1 MLLEN
6 FNRTKNG
13 YCASAALS
21 LLGLVAIVLLNGC
34 SADYDTFGA
43 SDYRN
48 LEEISFAEQD
58 GSSAVYSAEHRMEF
72 DFVAPPESLDTWDS
86 VTVENIDM
94 SHFASLYLVDDEIE
108 EFPTDSLELDS
119 LAQKVVCSKNAVRV
133 GDKIQVPSDHIVYVV
148 VVSESGKK
156 SIWQLVLNVPEL
168 EPVSS
173 SSSAKSA
180 KSSSSAKSAA
190 SSNASSS
197 SAKSAASSS
206 ASSSSTKSATSSSA
220 SSSSTKKSSS
230 SNSDESRES
239 SDSQNSSSSAAEE
252 PVESSD
258 SQNSSSSAAEN
269 PVESSGSR
277 ESKSSD
283 SSEAPAPQII
293 SLSIAGKSAEFDADR
308 KTFHVD
314 DLDFRTDLTALELS
328 EIELSEGATANVEV
342 GESYD
347 FGASVQVTVTNAN
360 DESETYT
367 VKAGYQLPGSN
378 FNTWKSDNVTPDSIW
393 GNANTILTTTEKT
406 TSGSMIGAK
415 IQTSSALTKTASGSL
430 YTAVFNPKGVGT
442 LSMASSSTWPDGNEL
457 LDFGKPFN
465 ARPEFMEV
473 KFSYEGKGDSCDIYI
488 LLENR
493 TGDKNVNRKLSDVN
507 KLVASAWFRSTKA
520 DNSGR
525 ENPDVVSVS
534 EPDENKMRT
543 LRLKL
548 QYGEPLAGSPI
559 ENSSTFNTKLE
570 SSNKSAI
577 NNGLVQGTGDEPVTH
592 IRVVFA
598 SSADGNH
605 YKGTKGATLVID
617 EMKLIY

>member
-1 MLLEN
+1 MLFEN

-13 YCASAALS
+13 YCAGVALS
-21 LLGLVAIVLLNGC
+21 LLGLIAIVLLNGC
-34 SADYDTFGA
+34 SADYETLGV

-58 GSSAVYSAEHRMEF
+58 GSSMVYSAEHSMEF
-72 DFVAPPESLDTWDS
+72 DFVAPPESLETWDS
-86 VTVENIDM
+86 LTVENIDL
-94 SHFASLYLVDDEIE
+94 SHFASLYLVDDKIK
-108 EFPTDSLELDS
+108 EFPEDSLELDS
-119 LAQKVVCSKNAVRV
+119 LAEKVSYSKSALKP
-133 GDKIQVPSDHIVYVV
+133 GDKIRVPSSHVVYVV

-156 SIWQLVLNVPEL
+156 SIWKLILNVPES
-168 EPVSS
+168 EKSSSSVKNATSSSSAKKTSSSSAKKATS

-180 KSSSSAKSAA
+180 TSSSSAKSV
-190 SSNASSS
+190 ASSS
-197 SAKSAASSS
+197 SAGNSSG
-206 ASSSSTKSATSSSA
+206 
-220 SSSSTKKSSS
+220 KSSS
-230 SNSDESRES
+230 SSLG
-239 SDSQNSSSSAAEE
+239 SSSSKDGK
-252 PVESSD
+252 PVESS
-258 SQNSSSSAAEN
+258 SSVANELL
-269 PVESSGSR
+269 G
-277 ESKSSD
+277 SSD
-283 SSEAPAPQII
+283 SVSESPAPRIL
-293 SLSIAGKSAEFDADR
+293 SLSIAGKSAEFDEDR

-314 DLDFRTDLTALELS
+314 DLDFRTDLTSLELS
-328 EIELSEGATANVEV
+328 EMELSEGATANVEV
-342 GESYD
+342 GDSYD
-347 FGASVQVTVTNAN
+347 FGSGIQVTVTNAN

-378 FNTWKSDNVTPDSIW
+378 FNSWKGDDVTPDSIW
-393 GNANTILTTTEKT
+393 GNANTILTTTEKI

-493 TGDKNVNRKLSDVN
+493 TGDKNVNRKSSDVN

-534 EPDENKMRT
+534 APDENGMRT

-577 NNGLVQGTGDEPVTH
+577 NNGLVQGSGDEPVTH

-605 YKGTKGATLVID
+605 YKGTKGAILVID

>member
-94 SHFASLYLVDDEIE
+94 SHFASLYLVDGKIE
-108 EFPTDSLELDS
+108 EFPTDSLALDS
-119 LAQKVVCSKNAVRV
+119 LTKKVSRSKNAVRV

-180 KSSSSAKSAA
+180 KSSSST
-190 SSNASSS
+190 
-197 SAKSAASSS
+197 KSAASSS
-206 ASSSSTKSATSSSA
+206 VSSSSTKGAASSSA

-230 SNSDESRES
+230 SNSDESR
-239 SDSQNSSSSAAEE
+239 DSSSSAAEE

-258 SQNSSSSAAEN
+258 SQDSSSSAAEN

-277 ESKSSD
+277 ESSD
-283 SSEAPAPQII
+283 SREAPAPRIL

-328 EIELSEGATANVEV
+328 EMELSEGATANVEV

-347 FGASVQVTVTNAN
+347 FGAGVQVTVTNAN

-378 FNTWKSDNVTPDSIW
+378 FNSWKGDYVTPDSIW
-393 GNANTILTTTEKT
+393 GNANTILTTTEKI
-406 TSGSMIGAK
+406 TSGSMIGAQ
-415 IQTSSALTKTASGSL
+415 IQTSSALTKMASGSL
-430 YTAVFNPKGVGT
+430 YTADFNPKGVGT

-457 LDFGKPFN
+457 LDFGKPFS

-473 KFSYEGKGDSCDIYI
+473 KFSYDGKGDSCDIYI

-493 TGDKNVNRKLSDVN
+493 TGDKNVNRKSSDVN

-577 NNGLVQGTGDEPVTH
+577 NNGLVQGTGNEPVTH

-605 YKGTKGATLVID
+605 YKGTKGAILVID

>member
-94 SHFASLYLVDDEIE
+94 SHFASLYLVDGKIE
-108 EFPTDSLELDS
+108 EFPTDSLALDS
-119 LAQKVVCSKNAVRV
+119 LTKRVSRSKNAVRV

-156 SIWQLVLNVPEL
+156 SIWQLVLTVPEL
-168 EPVSS
+168 EPVSR

-190 SSNASSS
+190 SSSV
-197 SAKSAASSS
+197 
-206 ASSSSTKSATSSSA
+206 SSSSTKGAASSSA

-230 SNSDESRES
+230 SNSDESRDSSESSESSDSNES
-239 SDSQNSSSSAAEE
+239 SDSQNSSSSDAEE

-258 SQNSSSSAAEN
+258 S
-269 PVESSGSR
+269 R

-283 SSEAPAPQII
+283 SREAPAPRIL

-328 EIELSEGATANVEV
+328 EMELSEGATANVEV

-347 FGASVQVTVTNAN
+347 FGAGVQVTVTNAN

-378 FNTWKSDNVTPDSIW
+378 FNSWKGDNVTPDSIW

-430 YTAVFNPKGVGT
+430 YTADFNPKGVGT

-493 TGDKNVNRKLSDVN
+493 TGDKNVNRKSSDVS

-534 EPDENKMRT
+534 EADENKMRT

-605 YKGTKGATLVID
+605 YKGTKGATLIVD

>member
-1 MLLEN
+1 MLFEN

-13 YCASAALS
+13 YCAGVALS
-21 LLGLVAIVLLNGC
+21 LLGLIAIVLLNGC
-34 SADYDTFGA
+34 SADYDTLGV

-58 GSSAVYSAEHRMEF
+58 GSSMVYSAEHSMEF
-72 DFVAPPESLDTWDS
+72 DFVAPPESLETWDS
-86 VTVENIDM
+86 LTVENIDL
-94 SHFASLYLVDDEIE
+94 SHFASLYLVDDKIK
-108 EFPTDSLELDS
+108 EFPEDSLELDS
-119 LAQKVVCSKNAVRV
+119 LAEKVSYSKSALKP
-133 GDKIQVPSDHIVYVV
+133 GDKIRVPSSHVVYVV

-156 SIWQLVLNVPEL
+156 SIWKLILNVPES
-168 EPVSS
+168 EKSSSSVKNATSSSSAKKTSSSSAKKATS

-180 KSSSSAKSAA
+180 T
-190 SSNASSS
+190 SSS

-206 ASSSSTKSATSSSA
+206 SAGNSSG
-220 SSSSTKKSSS
+220 KSSS
-230 SNSDESRES
+230 SSLG
-239 SDSQNSSSSAAEE
+239 SSSSKDGK
-252 PVESSD
+252 PVESS
-258 SQNSSSSAAEN
+258 SSVAN
-269 PVESSGSR
+269 ESLG
-277 ESKSSD
+277 SSD
-283 SSEAPAPQII
+283 SISESPAPRIL
-293 SLSIAGKSAEFDADR
+293 SLSIAGKSAEFDVDR

-314 DLDFRTDLTALELS
+314 DLDFRTDLTSLELS
-328 EIELSEGATANVEV
+328 EMELSEGATANVEV

-347 FGASVQVTVTNAN
+347 FCAGVQVTVTNAN

-378 FNTWKSDNVTPDSIW
+378 FNSWKGDDVTPDSIW
-393 GNANTILTTTEKT
+393 GNANTILTTTEKI

-493 TGDKNVNRKLSDVN
+493 TGDKNVNRKSSDVN

-534 EPDENKMRT
+534 APDENGMRT

>member
-1 MLLEN
+1 MLFEN
-6 FNRTKNG
+6 FDRTKNG
-13 YCASAALS
+13 YCAGVALS
-21 LLGLVAIVLLNGC
+21 LLGLIAIVLLNGC
-34 SADYDTFGA
+34 SADYDTLGV

-58 GSSAVYSAEHRMEF
+58 GSSMVYSAEHSMEF
-72 DFVAPPESLDTWDS
+72 DFVAPPESLETWDS
-86 VTVENIDM
+86 LTVENIDL
-94 SHFASLYLVDDEIE
+94 SHFASLYLVDDKIK
-108 EFPTDSLELDS
+108 EFPEDSLELDS
-119 LAQKVVCSKNAVRV
+119 LAEKVSYSKSALKP
-133 GDKIQVPSDHIVYVV
+133 GDKIRVPSSHVVYVV

-156 SIWQLVLNVPEL
+156 SIWKLILNVPES
-168 EPVSS
+168 EKSSSSVKNATSSSSAKKTSSSSAKKAS
-173 SSSAKSA
+173 SSSAKSV
-180 KSSSSAKSAA
+180 
-190 SSNASSS
+190 ASSS

-206 ASSSSTKSATSSSA
+206 SAGNSSG
-220 SSSSTKKSSS
+220 KSSS
-230 SNSDESRES
+230 SSLG
-239 SDSQNSSSSAAEE
+239 SSSSKDGK
-252 PVESSD
+252 PVESS
-258 SQNSSSSAAEN
+258 SSVANELL
-269 PVESSGSR
+269 G
-277 ESKSSD
+277 SSD
-283 SSEAPAPQII
+283 SISESPAPRIL

-314 DLDFRTDLTALELS
+314 DLDFRTDLTTLELS
-328 EIELSEGATANVEV
+328 EMELSEGATANVEV

-347 FGASVQVTVTNAN
+347 FGAGVQVTVTNAN

-378 FNTWKSDNVTPDSIW
+378 FNTWKGDNVTPDSIW
-393 GNANTILTTTEKT
+393 GNANTILTTTEKI
-406 TSGSMIGAK
+406 TSGSMIGAQ

-493 TGDKNVNRKLSDVN
+493 TGDKNVNRKSSDVN

>member
-1 MLLEN
+1 MLFEN

-13 YCASAALS
+13 YCAGVALS
-21 LLGLVAIVLLNGC
+21 LLGLIAIVLLNGC
-34 SADYDTFGA
+34 SADYDTLGV

-58 GSSAVYSAEHRMEF
+58 GSSMVYSAEHSMEF
-72 DFVAPPESLDTWDS
+72 DFVAPPESLETWDS
-86 VTVENIDM
+86 LTVENIDL
-94 SHFASLYLVDDEIE
+94 SHFASLYLVDDKIK
-108 EFPTDSLELDS
+108 EFPEDSLELDS
-119 LAQKVVCSKNAVRV
+119 LAEKVSYSKSALKP
-133 GDKIQVPSDHIVYVV
+133 GDKIRVPSSHVVYVV

-156 SIWQLVLNVPEL
+156 SIWKLILNVPES
-168 EPVSS
+168 EKSSSSVKNATSSSSAKKTSSSSAKKATS

-180 KSSSSAKSAA
+180 T
-190 SSNASSS
+190 SSS

-206 ASSSSTKSATSSSA
+206 SAGNSSG
-220 SSSSTKKSSS
+220 KSSS
-230 SNSDESRES
+230 SSLG
-239 SDSQNSSSSAAEE
+239 SSSSKDGK
-252 PVESSD
+252 PVESS
-258 SQNSSSSAAEN
+258 SSVANELL
-269 PVESSGSR
+269 G
-277 ESKSSD
+277 SSD
-283 SSEAPAPQII
+283 SVSESPAPRIL
-293 SLSIAGKSAEFDADR
+293 SLSIAGKSAEFDEDR

-314 DLDFRTDLTALELS
+314 DLDFRSDLTSLELS
-328 EIELSEGATANVEV
+328 EMELSEGATANVEV

-347 FGASVQVTVTNAN
+347 FGAGVQVTVTNAN

-378 FNTWKSDNVTPDSIW
+378 FNSWKGDDVTPDSIW
-393 GNANTILTTTEKT
+393 GNANTILTTTEKI

-493 TGDKNVNRKLSDVN
+493 TGDKNVNRKSSDVN

-534 EPDENKMRT
+534 APDENGMRT

-577 NNGLVQGTGDEPVTH
+577 NNGLVQGSGDEPVTH

-605 YKGTKGATLVID
+605 YKGTKGAILVID

>member
-94 SHFASLYLVDDEIE
+94 SHFASLYLVDGKIE
-108 EFPTDSLELDS
+108 EFPTDSLALDS
-119 LAQKVVCSKNAVRV
+119 LTKKVSRSKNAVRV

-190 SSNASSS
+190 SS
-197 SAKSAASSS
+197 S
-206 ASSSSTKSATSSSA
+206 ASSSSS
-220 SSSSTKKSSS
+220 KKSSS
-230 SNSDESRES
+230 SNSDESRDSSDSRES
-239 SDSQNSSSSAAEE
+239 SDSHDSSSSAAEE

-258 SQNSSSSAAEN
+258 S
-269 PVESSGSR
+269 R
-277 ESKSSD
+277 
-283 SSEAPAPQII
+283 EAPAPQII

-347 FGASVQVTVTNAN
+347 FGAGVQVTVTNAN

-378 FNTWKSDNVTPDSIW
+378 FNTWKGDNVTPDSIW
-393 GNANTILTTTEKT
+393 GNANTILTTTEKI

-493 TGDKNVNRKLSDVN
+493 TGDKNVNRKSSDVN

-520 DNSGR
+520 DNTGR

-534 EPDENKMRT
+534 APDENGMRT

-577 NNGLVQGTGDEPVTH
+577 NNGLVQGTGNEPVTH

>member
-94 SHFASLYLVDDEIE
+94 SHFASLYLVDGKIE
-108 EFPTDSLELDS
+108 EFPTDSLALDS
-119 LAQKVVCSKNAVRV
+119 LTKKVSRSKKAVRV

-180 KSSSSAKSAA
+180 KSSSSAKS
-190 SSNASSS
+190 S
-197 SAKSAASSS
+197 ASSS
-206 ASSSSTKSATSSSA
+206 ASSSSTKSATSSSV

-230 SNSDESRES
+230 SNSDESPDS
-239 SDSQNSSSSAAEE
+239 SDSR
-252 PVESSD
+252 ESSD

-277 ESKSSD
+277 ESSD
-283 SSEAPAPQII
+283 SREAPAPRIL

-314 DLDFRTDLTALELS
+314 DLDFRTDLTTLELS
-328 EIELSEGATANVEV
+328 EMELSEGATANVEV

-347 FGASVQVTVTNAN
+347 FGAGVQVTVTNAN

-367 VKAGYQLPGSN
+367 IKAGYQLPGSN
-378 FNTWKSDNVTPDSIW
+378 FNTWKGDYVTPDSIW
-393 GNANTILTTTEKT
+393 GNANTILTTTEKI
-406 TSGSMIGAK
+406 TSGSMIGAQ

-493 TGDKNVNRKLSDVN
+493 TGDKNVNRKSSDVN

>member
-1 MLLEN
+1 MLFEN

-13 YCASAALS
+13 YCAGVALS
-21 LLGLVAIVLLNGC
+21 LLGLIAIVLLNGC
-34 SADYDTFGA
+34 SADYDTLGV

-58 GSSAVYSAEHRMEF
+58 GSSMVYSAEHSMEF
-72 DFVAPPESLDTWDS
+72 DFVAPPESLETWDS
-86 VTVENIDM
+86 LTVENIDL
-94 SHFASLYLVDDEIE
+94 SHFASLYLVDDKIK
-108 EFPTDSLELDS
+108 EFPEDSLELDS
-119 LAQKVVCSKNAVRV
+119 LAEKVSYSKSALKP
-133 GDKIQVPSDHIVYVV
+133 GDKIRVPSSHVVYVV

-156 SIWQLVLNVPEL
+156 SIWKLILNVPES
-168 EPVSS
+168 EKSSSSVKNATSSSSAKKTSSSSAKKATS

-180 KSSSSAKSAA
+180 T
-190 SSNASSS
+190 SSS

-206 ASSSSTKSATSSSA
+206 SAGNSSG
-220 SSSSTKKSSS
+220 KSSS
-230 SNSDESRES
+230 SSLG
-239 SDSQNSSSSAAEE
+239 SSSSKDGK
-252 PVESSD
+252 PVESS
-258 SQNSSSSAAEN
+258 SSVANELL
-269 PVESSGSR
+269 G
-277 ESKSSD
+277 SSD
-283 SSEAPAPQII
+283 SVSESPAPRIL
-293 SLSIAGKSAEFDADR
+293 SLSIAGKSAEFDEDR

-314 DLDFRTDLTALELS
+314 DLDFRTDLTSLELS
-328 EIELSEGATANVEV
+328 EMELSEGATANVEV

-347 FGASVQVTVTNAN
+347 FGAGVQVTVTNAN

-378 FNTWKSDNVTPDSIW
+378 FNSWKGDDVTPDSIW
-393 GNANTILTTTEKT
+393 GNANTILTTTEKI

-493 TGDKNVNRKLSDVN
+493 TGDKNVNRKSSDVN

-520 DNSGR
+520 DNSDR

-534 EPDENKMRT
+534 APDENKMRT

-577 NNGLVQGTGDEPVTH
+577 NNGLVQGSGDEPVTH

-605 YKGTKGATLVID
+605 YKGTKGAILVID

>member
-1 MLLEN
+1 MLFEI
-6 FNRTKNG
+6 FNCTKNG
-13 YCASAALS
+13 RCANATLS
-21 LLGLVAIVLLNGC
+21 LLGILAFVILNGC
-34 SADYDTFGA
+34 SADYDTFGV

-72 DFVAPPESLDTWDS
+72 DFVAPSESQKIWDS
-86 VTVENIDM
+86 LTIENIDM
-94 SHFASLYLVDDEIE
+94 SHFASLHFVNDEIE

-119 LAQKVVCSKNAVRV
+119 LAQKVACSKNAVKV
-133 GDKIQVPSDHIVYVV
+133 GDKIQVPSSHIVYVV
-148 VVSESGKK
+148 VVSESGMR
-156 SIWQLVLNVPEL
+156 SIWQLVLNIPEP
-168 EPVSS
+168 ESERSS
-173 SSSAKSA
+173 SSVKSA
-180 KSSSSAKSAA
+180 KSSSSV
-190 SSNASSS
+190 
-197 SAKSAASSS
+197 KSAASSS
-206 ASSSSTKSATSSSA
+206 ASSSSAN
-220 SSSSTKKSSS
+220 KSSS
-230 SNSDESRES
+230 SNSDESR
-239 SDSQNSSSSAAEE
+239 D
-252 PVESSD
+252 
-258 SQNSSSSAAEN
+258 SSSSAAEN
-269 PVESSGSR
+269 PVESSDSR

-283 SSEAPAPQII
+283 SREAPAPQII
-293 SLSIAGKSAEFDADR
+293 SLSIAGKSAVFDADR

-328 EIELSEGATANVEV
+328 EMELSEGATANVEV

-347 FGASVQVTVTNAN
+347 FGAGVQVTVTNAN

-367 VKAGYQLPGSN
+367 IKAGYQLPGSN
-378 FNTWKSDNVTPDSIW
+378 FNSWKGDNVTPDSIW
-393 GNANTILTTTEKT
+393 GNANTILTTTEKI
-406 TSGSMIGAK
+406 TSGSMIGAQ

-430 YTAVFNPKGVGT
+430 YTAAFNPKGVGT

-493 TGDKNVNRKLSDVN
+493 TGDKNVNRKSSDVN

-559 ENSSTFNTKLE
+559 EKSSTFNTKLV

-592 IRVVFA
+592 VRVVFA

>member
-72 DFVAPPESLDTWDS
+72 DFVAPPESLETWDS

-94 SHFASLYLVDDEIE
+94 SHFASLYLVDGKIE
-108 EFPTDSLELDS
+108 EFPTDSLALDS
-119 LAQKVVCSKNAVRV
+119 LTKKVSRSKNAVRV

-180 KSSSSAKSAA
+180 KSSSSTK
-190 SSNASSS
+190 N
-197 SAKSAASSS
+197 AASSS
-206 ASSSSTKSATSSSA
+206 ALSSSTKSATSSSV

-230 SNSDESRES
+230 SNSDESRDSSDSRESCDSSES
-239 SDSQNSSSSAAEE
+239 SDSQDSSSSDAEE
-252 PVESSD
+252 
-258 SQNSSSSAAEN
+258 

-277 ESKSSD
+277 ESSD
-283 SSEAPAPQII
+283 SREAPAPRIL

-308 KTFHVD
+308 RTFHVD

-328 EIELSEGATANVEV
+328 EMELSEGATANVEV

-347 FGASVQVTVTNAN
+347 FGAGVQVTVTNAN

-378 FNTWKSDNVTPDSIW
+378 FNTWKGDNVTPDSIW
-393 GNANTILTTTEKT
+393 GNANTILTTTEKI
-406 TSGSMIGAK
+406 TSGSMIGAQ

-430 YTAVFNPKGVGT
+430 YTADFNPKGVGT

-493 TGDKNVNRKLSDVN
+493 TGDKNVNRKSSDVN

-534 EPDENKMRT
+534 APDENKMRT

>member
-94 SHFASLYLVDDEIE
+94 SHFASLYLVDGKIE
-108 EFPTDSLELDS
+108 EFPTDSLALDS
-119 LAQKVVCSKNAVRV
+119 LTKKVSRSKNAVRV

-148 VVSESGKK
+148 VVSESGMK
-156 SIWQLVLNVPEL
+156 SIWQLVLNIPEP
-168 EPVSS
+168 ESERSS
-173 SSSAKSA
+173 SSVKSE
-180 KSSSSAKSAA
+180 KSSSSTK
-190 SSNASSS
+190 N
-197 SAKSAASSS
+197 AASSS
-206 ASSSSTKSATSSSA
+206 ASSSSTKSATSSSV
-220 SSSSTKKSSS
+220 SSGSTKKSSS
-230 SNSDESRES
+230 SNSDDSRES
-239 SDSQNSSSSAAEE
+239 S
-252 PVESSD
+252 ESSD
-258 SQNSSSSAAEN
+258 
-269 PVESSGSR
+269 SR

-283 SSEAPAPQII
+283 SREAPTPRVL

-347 FGASVQVTVTNAN
+347 FGAGVQVTVTNAN
-360 DESETYT
+360 DESETYS

-378 FNTWKSDNVTPDSIW
+378 FNSWKGDDVTPDSIW
-393 GNANTILTTTEKT
+393 GNANTILTTTEKI

-430 YTAVFNPKGVGT
+430 YTADFNPKGVGT

-493 TGDKNVNRKLSDVN
+493 TGDKNVNRKSSDVN

-548 QYGEPLAGSPI
+548 QYGVPLAGSPI

>member
-6 FNRTKNG
+6 FNRTKNE

-21 LLGLVAIVLLNGC
+21 LLGLIAIVLLNGC

-94 SHFASLYLVDDEIE
+94 SHFASLYLVDGKIE
-108 EFPTDSLELDS
+108 EFPTDSLALDS
-119 LAQKVVCSKNAVRV
+119 LTKKVSRSKNAVRV

-180 KSSSSAKSAA
+180 KSSSSV
-190 SSNASSS
+190 
-197 SAKSAASSS
+197 KSAASSS

-239 SDSQNSSSSAAEE
+239 SDSS
-252 PVESSD
+252 ESSD
-258 SQNSSSSAAEN
+258 SQDSSSSAAEN

-283 SSEAPAPQII
+283 SREAPAPQII
-293 SLSIAGKSAEFDADR
+293 SLSIAGKSAEFDAER

-328 EIELSEGATANVEV
+328 EMELSEGATANVEV

-347 FGASVQVTVTNAN
+347 FGAGVQVTVTNAN
-360 DESETYT
+360 DEFETYT

-378 FNTWKSDNVTPDSIW
+378 FNTWKGDNVTPDSIW
-393 GNANTILTTTEKT
+393 GNANTILTTTEKI

-430 YTAVFNPKGVGT
+430 YTADFNPKGVGT

-493 TGDKNVNRKLSDVN
+493 TGDKNVNRKSSDVN

>member
-94 SHFASLYLVDDEIE
+94 SHFASLYLVDGKIE
-108 EFPTDSLELDS
+108 EFPTDSLALDS
-119 LAQKVVCSKNAVRV
+119 LTKKVSRSKNAVRV

-180 KSSSSAKSAA
+180 KSSSST
-190 SSNASSS
+190 
-197 SAKSAASSS
+197 KSAASSS

-220 SSSSTKKSSS
+220 SSGSTKKSSS
-230 SNSDESRES
+230 SNSDESRDSSDSRESCDSSES
-239 SDSQNSSSSAAEE
+239 SDSQNSSSSDAEE
-252 PVESSD
+252 
-258 SQNSSSSAAEN
+258 

-277 ESKSSD
+277 ESSD
-283 SSEAPAPQII
+283 SHEAVAPRVL
-293 SLSIAGKSAEFDADR
+293 SLFIAGKSAEFDADR

-328 EIELSEGATANVEV
+328 EMELSEGATANVEV

-347 FGASVQVTVTNAN
+347 FGAGVQVTVTNAN
-360 DESETYT
+360 DESETFT

-378 FNTWKSDNVTPDSIW
+378 FNTWKGDNVTPDSIW
-393 GNANTILTTTEKT
+393 GNANTILTTTEKI
-406 TSGSMIGAK
+406 TSGSMIGAQ

-430 YTAVFNPKGVGT
+430 YTADFNPKGVGT

-493 TGDKNVNRKLSDVN
+493 TGDKNVNRKSSDVN

>member
-1 MLLEN
+1 MLFEN

-13 YCASAALS
+13 YCAGVALS
-21 LLGLVAIVLLNGC
+21 LLGLIAIVLLNGC
-34 SADYDTFGA
+34 SADYDTLGV

-58 GSSAVYSAEHRMEF
+58 GSSMVYSAEHSMEF
-72 DFVAPPESLDTWDS
+72 DFVAPPESLETWDS
-86 VTVENIDM
+86 LTVENIDL
-94 SHFASLYLVDDEIE
+94 SHFASLYLVDDKIK
-108 EFPTDSLELDS
+108 EFPEDSLELDS
-119 LAQKVVCSKNAVRV
+119 LAEKVSYSKSALKP
-133 GDKIQVPSDHIVYVV
+133 GDKIRVPSSHVVYVV

-156 SIWQLVLNVPEL
+156 SIWKLILNVPES
-168 EPVSS
+168 EKSSSSVKNATSSSSAKKTSSSSAKKATS
-173 SSSAKSA
+173 SSSAKSVT
-180 KSSSSAKSAA
+180 
-190 SSNASSS
+190 SSS

-206 ASSSSTKSATSSSA
+206 SAGNSSG
-220 SSSSTKKSSS
+220 KSSS
-230 SNSDESRES
+230 SSLG
-239 SDSQNSSSSAAEE
+239 SSSSKDGK
-252 PVESSD
+252 PVESS
-258 SQNSSSSAAEN
+258 SSVANELL
-269 PVESSGSR
+269 G
-277 ESKSSD
+277 SSD
-283 SSEAPAPQII
+283 SVSESPAPRIL
-293 SLSIAGKSAEFDADR
+293 SLSIAGKSAEFDEDR

-314 DLDFRTDLTALELS
+314 DLDFRSDLTSLELS
-328 EIELSEGATANVEV
+328 EMELSEGATANVEV
-342 GESYD
+342 GDSYD
-347 FGASVQVTVTNAN
+347 FGSGIQVTVTNAN

-378 FNTWKSDNVTPDSIW
+378 FNSWKGDDVTPDSIW
-393 GNANTILTTTEKT
+393 GNANTILTTTEKI

-493 TGDKNVNRKLSDVN
+493 TGDKNVNRKSSDVN

-534 EPDENKMRT
+534 APDENGMRT

-577 NNGLVQGTGDEPVTH
+577 NNGLVQGSGDEPVTH

-605 YKGTKGATLVID
+605 YKGTKGAILVID

>member
-1 MLLEN
+1 MLFEI
-6 FNRTKNG
+6 FNHTKIGRNAG
-13 YCASAALS
+13 TAFS
-21 LLGLVAIVLLNGC
+21 LLGIFAFVVLNGC

-43 SDYRN
+43 SDYRH
-48 LEEISFAEQD
+48 LEEVSFAEQE
-58 GSSAVYSAEHRMEF
+58 GSSVVYSAEHRMEF
-72 DFVAPPESLDTWDS
+72 DFVAPSESQESFDS
-86 VTVENIDM
+86 LTIENIDM
-94 SHFASLYLVDDEIE
+94 SHFASLHLVDDEIE

-119 LAQKVVCSKNAVRV
+119 LAQKVACSKNAVKV
-133 GDKIQVPSDHIVYVV
+133 GDKIQVPSNHIVYVV
-148 VVSESGKK
+148 VVSESGMK
-156 SIWQLVLNVPEL
+156 SIWQLVLNIPEPKS
-168 EPVSS
+168 ERS

-180 KSSSSAKSAA
+180 KSSSST
-190 SSNASSS
+190 
-197 SAKSAASSS
+197 KSAASSS
-206 ASSSSTKSATSSSA
+206 ASSSSTKSAMSSSA

-230 SNSDESRES
+230 SNSDESRDS
-239 SDSQNSSSSAAEE
+239 SD
-252 PVESSD
+252 
-258 SQNSSSSAAEN
+258 
-269 PVESSGSR
+269 SR

-283 SSEAPAPQII
+283 SREAPAPQII
-293 SLSIAGKSAEFDADR
+293 SLSIAGKSAEFDAER
-308 KTFHVD
+308 QTFHVD

-328 EIELSEGATANVEV
+328 EIELSESATANVEV

-347 FGASVQVTVTNAN
+347 FGAGVQVTVTNAN

-367 VKAGYQLPGSN
+367 IKAGYQLPGSN
-378 FNTWKSDNVTPDSIW
+378 FNSWKGDDVAPDSIW
-393 GNANTILTTTEKT
+393 GNANTILTTTGKI
-406 TSGSMIGAK
+406 TSGSMIGAQ
-415 IQTSSALTKTASGSL
+415 IQTSSALTKMASGSL
-430 YTAVFNPKGVGT
+430 YTADFNPKGVGT

-457 LDFGKPFN
+457 LDFGKPFA

-473 KFSYEGKGDSCDIYI
+473 KFSYDGKGDSCDIYI

-493 TGDKNVNRKLSDVN
+493 TGDKNVNRKSSDVN

>member
-94 SHFASLYLVDDEIE
+94 SHFASLYLVDGKIE
-108 EFPTDSLELDS
+108 EFPTDSLALDS
-119 LAQKVVCSKNAVRV
+119 LTKKVSRSKNAVRV

-180 KSSSSAKSAA
+180 KSSSST
-190 SSNASSS
+190 
-197 SAKSAASSS
+197 KSAASSS

-239 SDSQNSSSSAAEE
+239 RDSSESSESSDSQDSSSSDAEE

-258 SQNSSSSAAEN
+258 SH
-269 PVESSGSR
+269 
-277 ESKSSD
+277 
-283 SSEAPAPQII
+283 EAVAPQII
-293 SLSIAGKSAEFDADR
+293 SLSIAGKSAEFDAER

-328 EIELSEGATANVEV
+328 EMELSEGATANVEV

-347 FGASVQVTVTNAN
+347 FGAGVQVTVTNAN

-378 FNTWKSDNVTPDSIW
+378 FNTWKGDNVTPDSIW
-393 GNANTILTTTEKT
+393 GNANTILTTTEKI
-406 TSGSMIGAK
+406 TSGSMIGAQ

-493 TGDKNVNRKLSDVN
+493 TGDKNVNRKSSDVN

>member
-1 MLLEN
+1 MLFEN
-6 FNRTKNG
+6 FNHTKNG
-13 YCASAALS
+13 YCAGVALS
-21 LLGLVAIVLLNGC
+21 LLGLIAIVLLNGC
-34 SADYDTFGA
+34 SADYDTLGV

-58 GSSAVYSAEHRMEF
+58 GSSMVYSAEHSMEF
-72 DFVAPPESLDTWDS
+72 DLVAPPESLETWDS
-86 VTVENIDM
+86 LTVENIDL
-94 SHFASLYLVDDEIE
+94 SHFASLYLVDDKIK
-108 EFPTDSLELDS
+108 EFPEDSLELDS
-119 LAQKVVCSKNAVRV
+119 LAEKVSYSKSALKP
-133 GDKIQVPSDHIVYVV
+133 GDKIRVPSSHVVYVV

-156 SIWQLVLNVPEL
+156 SIWKLILNVPES
-168 EPVSS
+168 EKSSSSVKNATSSSSAKKTSSSSAKKATS

-180 KSSSSAKSAA
+180 T
-190 SSNASSS
+190 SSS

-206 ASSSSTKSATSSSA
+206 SAGNSSG
-220 SSSSTKKSSS
+220 KSSS
-230 SNSDESRES
+230 SSLG
-239 SDSQNSSSSAAEE
+239 SSSSKDGK
-252 PVESSD
+252 PVESS
-258 SQNSSSSAAEN
+258 SSVAN
-269 PVESSGSR
+269 ESLG
-277 ESKSSD
+277 SSD
-283 SSEAPAPQII
+283 SVSESPAPRIL

-314 DLDFRTDLTALELS
+314 DLDFRTDLTTLELS
-328 EIELSEGATANVEV
+328 EMELSEGATANVEV
-342 GESYD
+342 GDSYD
-347 FGASVQVTVTNAN
+347 FGSGIQVTVTNAN

-378 FNTWKSDNVTPDSIW
+378 FNSWKGDDVTPDSIW
-393 GNANTILTTTEKT
+393 GNANTILTTTEKI

-493 TGDKNVNRKLSDVN
+493 TGDKNVNRKSSDVN

-534 EPDENKMRT
+534 APDENGMRT

-577 NNGLVQGTGDEPVTH
+577 NNGLVQGSGDEPVTH

-605 YKGTKGATLVID
+605 YKGTKGAILVID